1 MKWHRHR
8 VMPLLWAALAGPE
21 AGLKPSDPV
30 AKELKSWQA
39 EKEKYLGRRPEFS
52 PTGLAPPWQ
61 DA

>member
-8 VMPLLWAALAGPE
+8 VMPFLWAALDGPE

-30 AKELKSWQA
+30 AKELEAWKE
-39 EKEKYLGRRPEFS
+39 EKEKYLERRPEFS
-52 PTGLAPPWQ
+52 PARLEPPWE